1 MSLAPAFPIQRA
13 VSGATPDYQPATIG
27 LPTGRWVG
35 LARPCPTPLTV
46 MPHGTR
52 KTSAHLDPHGQ
63 YVFDTRPLGR
73 QPGSTHA
80 ESPTVAAPPD
90 LGVELAGVP
99 EGAGIELDLRLE
111 AVMEGVLVSGTARTK
126 ATGECA
132 RCLDPL
138 TLDLEVGLQEL
149 FTYAAADDDDDV
161 ADYGGTIGEAADDV
175 HHLDG
180 DLLDLEPVL
189 RDAVVLA
196 LPLAPLCREDCPGL
210 CTECGARLADAGPGH
225 GHGDGTDPRWA
236 ALNALAAPDQQDL
249 HDELGMHDEFGQD
262 DELDLDDEFEQDDEL
277 DLHDELDQHDHPGR
291 RPGPDSDQQE
301 G

>member
-1 MSLAPAFPIQRA
+1 
-13 VSGATPDYQPATIG
+13 
-27 LPTGRWVG
+27 
-35 LARPCPTPLTV
+35 

-52 KTSAHLDPHGQ
+52 KTSAHLDPHGPF
-63 YVFDTRPLGR
+63 VIDTRPLGR
-73 QPGSTHA
+73 QPGSSHA
-80 ESPTVAAPPD
+80 ETSTVAAPAD

-99 EGAGIELDLRLE
+99 QGAGIELDLLLE
-111 AVMEGVLVSGTARTK
+111 AVMEGVLVSGTARAE
-126 ATGECA
+126 ATGQCA

-138 TLDLEVGLQEL
+138 TLELEVGLQEL
-149 FTYAAADDDDDV
+149 FTYAAPGDDGASADS
-161 ADYGGTIGEAADDV
+161 AISEAAGDV

-210 CTECGARLADAGPGH
+210 CAECGARLADAGPGH

-236 ALNALAAPDQQDL
+236 ALRALAAP
-249 HDELGMHDEFGQD
+249 EGQD
-262 DELDLDDEFEQDDEL
+262 
-277 DLHDELDQHDHPGR
+277 DHPGR
-291 RPGPDSDQQE
+291 RPGPDSDRQE